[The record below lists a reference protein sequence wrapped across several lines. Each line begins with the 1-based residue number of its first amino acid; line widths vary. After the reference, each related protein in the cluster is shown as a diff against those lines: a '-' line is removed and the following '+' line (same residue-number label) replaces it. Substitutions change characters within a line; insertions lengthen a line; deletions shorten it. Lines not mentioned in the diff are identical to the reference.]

1 MAAKRR
7 GAPTSFLREHSLSLI
22 LAGLVAALWIL
33 YERSDPQTHLG
44 TFYGNATGDW
54 VGVLVFVIA
63 TKYLFEIGSGES
75 KRPSRKFHIRIVRL
89 LQEHSLTI
97 ALAVTGVAWAIAFA
111 RSELDSKSGQVL
123 GNILSDWTQVL
134 GLVLLTKYARESG
147 SKEGH

>member
-1 MAAKRR
+1 MPAKRR
-7 GAPTSFLREHSLSLI
+7 DAPTSFLRKHSLSLI
-22 LAGLVAALWIL
+22 LAGLVVALWIL

-44 TFYGNATGDW
+44 TFYGNAIGDW

-75 KRPSRKFHIRIVRL
+75 RRPSRKFHIRIVRL
-89 LQEHSLTI
+89 LLEHSLTI

-123 GNILSDWTQVL
+123 GNIFSDWTQVL